1 MRTTTYETLSAACET
16 LRSAGFVHNLATW
29 AWHHADG
36 RKATT
41 IHHDWMGKRG
51 RWGITFYAASR

>member
-1 MRTTTYETLSAACET
+1 MATKTYETLSEACTT
-16 LRSAGFVHNLATW
+16 LRIAGFKHNQATW

-36 RKATT
+36 RSATT

-51 RWGITFYAASR
+51 RWGITVYPAR